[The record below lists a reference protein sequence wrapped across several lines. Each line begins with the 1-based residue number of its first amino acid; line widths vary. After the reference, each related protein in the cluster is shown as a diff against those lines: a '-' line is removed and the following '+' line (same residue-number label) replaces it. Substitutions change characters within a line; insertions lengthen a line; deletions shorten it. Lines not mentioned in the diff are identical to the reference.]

1 MASSLFRQEAIE
13 AGRHKLTGTVI
24 AAVPPS
30 SRLYTGIILAVVVAM
45 IAFLSFGSFAKK
57 AQVRGAVAYSVNAAS
72 VAAPRAGKIIELNVR
87 EGQRV
92 EKGAVIATLQIAQGR
107 DAGGEGIASQLAEID
122 AQYRELE
129 RQKGL
134 SATLGQT
141 EVGSLRTQQSG
152 LTQSL
157 ASLERQKTLV
167 VSQIKLLEDKYQRS
181 VRLAKQGASTKQ
193 EVEDMQADVLGR
205 KLDLEA
211 INERLIAQRESLRTV
226 EAQIAARAIGTD
238 QSGSEIVQR
247 MAALAEERARLM
259 REDKLQLTAPMAG
272 LVGDLSARVGVNVR
286 DADIVATVIPEQSEL
301 EVELFAPTSAVGFVK
316 AGQDVRLMFDAFPYQ
331 KYGTGSGT
339 VTWVSEV
346 PAEVPASL
354 AVAGPAAE
362 PMFRVRVRLNADEQ
376 RRRVFAE
383 RLRAGMTLSANLIL
397 ENRSLWSVIFDPV
410 LRAIRS

>member
-57 AQVRGAVAYSVNAAS
+57 AQVRGAVTYSVNAAS
-72 VAAPRAGKIIELNVR
+72 VVAPRSGKIIELNVR

-316 AGQDVRLMFDAFPYQ
+316 AGQEVRLMFDAFPYQ

-354 AVAGPAAE
+354 AAAGPAAE
-362 PMFRVRVRLNADEQ
+362 PMFRVRVRLDPDEQ